1 MVTDSR
7 GLLGKISRFSLPL
20 GSFDLTKSSAVA
32 DSFHSHVRRR
42 AVSSGAFFR
51 DHCFCC
57 DVERSRI
64 GPDERIPPIKVYSVV
79 TTHVSSVGNTL
90 EVDIDLSVFKK
101 KKEVDYHGWGTS

>member
-1 MVTDSR
+1 MSGINGYRLKRTFGQDIAIFIALTV
-7 GLLGKISRFSLPL
+7 LW
-20 GSFDLTKSSAVA
+20 SFDLTKSSAVA

-64 GPDERIPPIKVYSVV
+64 GPDERIPPIKVYSIV

-101 KKEVDYHGWGTS
+101 K